1 MEPMGTFRRL
11 VCALGLALAVAA
23 SATARAQTPPQASAP
38 AAPRDGWV
46 VLPVD
51 YRALRAKAIPT
62 PPPPDGPPVEATL
75 TRIDYDLRATGE
87 TLSGR
92 ALVTVDVV
100 KQGWAR
106 VPLPAGLMVSD
117 ARVDGRPIPLVVE
130 STESPASTQAE
141 STPHVLLSRQ
151 GRSVLTLD
159 LVVPVTGYG
168 GVEAISLPASGSAVS
183 RVTLTLPRGGV
194 DLVVDGGFVTE
205 RAESQAET
213 RWTVYGHAN
222 APMGL
227 SWKRRADDRRS
238 AQALRMRAR
247 IAELVTLG
255 EESSTVAATIRL
267 EVVQG
272 LAREISLAVPEGL
285 AISQVSGTT
294 VGDWEAARGSLHVRL
309 LEPSA
314 TDVSLTVHGE
324 LRAPREGAI
333 AVPLVR
339 LESAERE
346 TGGVIVDV
354 AGAGEIRDRRPRGL
368 EPTDPSEFAEVVS
381 GRESPSMVAFRFRP
395 MSGGDPRSL
404 SLDLVRFTPEAVL
417 VANVE
422 AARYRAVASE
432 DGRLLVEARYTV
444 RNNQRSF
451 LQFRLPAESTIW
463 SAAVGGR
470 PVKPGVAGTDAVLL
484 PLQKGR
490 ASEEAPTFAVELL
503 YLQRVESWTDKG
515 LARLTLPALDLPVSR
530 TVVTFHYSPRFG
542 VEPEPGL
549 FRTATES
556 EAFADPLFHPSSAAA
571 AQAAQPEPPSVPRP
585 GNEGDQAGLKALA
598 DRFRAESGGRVASGS
613 LPVRAAFPA
622 VGPSIHL
629 ASELTP
635 EGQAPSI
642 DFVFKRT
649 R

>member
-1 MEPMGTFRRL
+1 MEAMVTCRRL

-23 SATARAQTPPQASAP
+23 SATARAQTPPQASTSAG
-38 AAPRDGWV
+38 PRDGWV
-46 VLPVD
+46 VLPVDD

-62 PPPPDGPPVEATL
+62 TPPPDGPPVEATL

-100 KQGWAR
+100 KEGWAR

-117 ARVDGRPIPLVVE
+117 ARVDGRPIPLVVD
-130 STESPASTQAE
+130 SAE
-141 STPHVLLSRQ
+141 SHPHVLLSRQ

-159 LVVPVTGYG
+159 LVVPVTGHG
-168 GVEAISLPASGSAVS
+168 GVDATSLPASGSAVS

-213 RWTVYGHAN
+213 RWTVYGRAN

-227 SWKRRADDRRS
+227 SWKRRADDRRA

-255 EESSTVAATIRL
+255 EEISTVAATIRL

-324 LRAPREGAI
+324 LRAPRDGTI

-368 EPTDPSEFAEVVS
+368 EPADPSEFAEVAS
-381 GRESPSMVAFRFRP
+381 GRESPSMVAFRFKP
-395 MSGGDPRSL
+395 MAGADPRSL
-404 SLDLVRFTPEAVL
+404 SLDLVRFNPEAVL

-422 AARYRAVASE
+422 AARYRAMASE

-451 LQFRLPAESTIW
+451 LKFTLPAESTIW

-503 YLQRVESWTDKG
+503 YLQRVENWTDKG

-530 TVVTFHYSPRFG
+530 TVVTFHHSPRFG

-549 FRTATES
+549 FRTTTES
-556 EAFADPLFHPSSAAA
+556 EAFADPLFFLSSAAA
-571 AQAAQPEPPSVPRP
+571 APAPPAQPQAAHGP

-642 DFVFKRT
+642 DFAFKRT
-649 R
+649 Q

>member
-1 MEPMGTFRRL
+1 MEAMGTFRRL
-11 VCALGLALAVAA
+11 VCTLGLALTIA
-23 SATARAQTPPQASAP
+23 SATARAQTSPQASAP
-38 AAPRDGWV
+38 AGPRDGWV

-51 YRALRAKAIPT
+51 DYRALRTKAIPT
-62 PPPPDGPPVEATL
+62 PPPPDSPPVDATL

-100 KQGWAR
+100 KQGWTR

-130 STESPASTQAE
+130 STQPESR
-141 STPHVLLSRQ
+141 PHVLLSRQ

-159 LVVPVTGYG
+159 LVVPVTGSG
-168 GVEAISLPASGSAVS
+168 GVETITLPASGSAVS
-183 RVTLTLPRGGV
+183 RVALTLPRGGV
-194 DLVVDGGFVTE
+194 DLVVNGGFVTE
-205 RAESQAET
+205 RTEAQAET
-213 RWTVYGHAN
+213 RWTVHGSAD
-222 APMGL
+222 APLSL
-227 SWKRRADDRRS
+227 SWKRRADDRRA

-255 EESSTVAATIRL
+255 EETSTVAATVRL

-272 LAREISLAVPEGL
+272 LARTISLALPEGL
-285 AISQVSGTT
+285 AISQVTGTT
-294 VGDWEAARGSLHVRL
+294 VGDWDAAGGSLQVRL
-309 LEPSA
+309 IEPA
-314 TDVSLTVHGE
+314 AGDVSLTVHGE

-333 AVPLVR
+333 AIPLVR

-346 TGGVIVDV
+346 TGGVVVDV

-368 EPTDPSEFAEVVS
+368 DPADPSEFADVVAD
-381 GRESPSMVAFRFRP
+381 RESPSMVAFRFRP
-395 MSGGDPRSL
+395 LSGGDARSL
-404 SLDLVRFTPEAVL
+404 SLDLVRFNPEAVL

-432 DGRLLVEARYTV
+432 DGRLLVEARYIV

-451 LQFRLPAESTIW
+451 LKFTLPTGSTIW

-490 ASEEAPTFAVELL
+490 AREEAPAFVVELL
-503 YLQRVESWTDKG
+503 YLQRAGSWTDKG

-530 TVVTFHYSPRFG
+530 TGVTFHHSPRFE

-549 FRTATES
+549 FRTVVDPEP
-556 EAFADPLFHPSSAAA
+556 FADPLMSLSSVAAA
-571 AQAAQPEPPSVPRP
+571 PTPPAQPAASLP
-585 GNEGDQAGLKALA
+585 GRDEADLAGLKALA
-598 DRFRAESGGRVASGS
+598 DRYRAEAGGRVAAGS

-622 VGPSIHL
+622 LGPSIFL

-635 EGQAPSI
+635 EGQAPAI
-642 DFVFKRT
+642 DFAFKRT

>member
-1 MEPMGTFRRL
+1 MEAMVTFRRL

-23 SATARAQTPPQASAP
+23 SATARPQTPQASAP
-38 AAPRDGWV
+38 SGPRDGWV
-46 VLPVD
+46 VLPVDD

-75 TRIDYDLRATGE
+75 TRIDYDLRASGE

-117 ARVDGRPIPLVVE
+117 ARLDGRPIPLVVE
-130 STESPASTQAE
+130 STQPDSRPQ
-141 STPHVLLSRQ
+141 VLLSRQ

-159 LVVPVTGYG
+159 LVVPVTGQG
-168 GVEAISLPASGSAVS
+168 GVEAINLPASGSAIS
-183 RVTLTLPRGGV
+183 HVTLTLPRGGV
-194 DLVVDGGFVTE
+194 DLAVTGGFVTE
-205 RAESQAET
+205 RAESDTET

-222 APMGL
+222 APMAL
-227 SWKRRADDRRS
+227 SWKRRADDRRA

-255 EESSTVAATIRL
+255 EEISTVAATVRL

-272 LAREISLAVPEGL
+272 LAREISLAVPEAL

-294 VGDWEAARGSLHVRL
+294 IADWETARGSLLVRL

-333 AVPLVR
+333 AIPLVR

-395 MSGGDPRSL
+395 MPGSDPRSL
-404 SLDLVRFTPEAVL
+404 SLDLVRFYPEAVL

-451 LQFRLPAESTIW
+451 LKFTLPAESTIW
-463 SAAVGGR
+463 SAAVSGR

-490 ASEEAPTFAVELL
+490 AREEAPTFVVELL
-503 YLQRVESWTDKG
+503 YLQRVDSWTDKG
-515 LARLTLPALDLPVSR
+515 LARVTLPALDLPVSR
-530 TVVTFHYSPRFG
+530 TVVTYHHSPRFG

-549 FRTATES
+549 FRITTET
-556 EAFADPLFHPSSAAA
+556 EGFADPLFPRSPSAEMT
-571 AQAAQPEPPSVPRP
+571 QPAPAEPPAAPRP
-585 GNEGDQAGLKALA
+585 GNERDQEALNALA
-598 DRFRAESGGRVASGS
+598 DRFRAESGGRVAAGS

-642 DFVFKRT
+642 DFAFKRT